1 MKKVLVIGG
10 AGYIGSVLVTRLL
23 RDNHVVVLD
32 NFLYNNEDSLA
43 HLTDDRR
50 LKIVRGDFNDRIKL
64 DEAMRGLTDVVL
76 LASLVGDPI
85 CKKYPELAKAT
96 NLTNSI
102 RLFDRMTEY
111 NIESFVFT
119 STCSNYGLQPEGKIA
134 NEASDLN
141 PQSLY
146 AETKVEFEKY
156 ILSRRGHVCFSP
168 IILRLATAFGQSPRM
183 RFDLTISEFT
193 RDLAQGKE
201 LEVYDAQTW
210 RPYCHVE
217 DISSTIMNV
226 IRDPKPFMIY
236 NVGSSQNNFTKQM
249 IVDKI
254 KLKIPEAKI
263 KYSKGGDPRDYKVDF
278 SRLDGVMFTGGF
290 RRIENSIDSIIKS
303 VELGMYKKA
312 EYGNYRINRS

>member
-1 MKKVLVIGG
+1 MEVK
-10 AGYIGSVLVTRLL
+10 
-23 RDNHVVVLD
+23 
-32 NFLYNNEDSLA
+32 
-43 HLTDDRR
+43 
-50 LKIVRGDFNDRIKL
+50 
-64 DEAMRGLTDVVL
+64 
-76 LASLVGDPI
+76 
-85 CKKYPELAKAT
+85 
-96 NLTNSI
+96 
-102 RLFDRMTEY
+102 
-111 NIESFVFT
+111 
-119 STCSNYGLQPEGKIA
+119 
-134 NEASDLN
+134 
-141 PQSLY
+141 
-146 AETKVEFEKY
+146 TKVEFEKY